1 MLKSIKVNH
10 SAIYFVGLFLLII
23 SLPLSRFSLSV
34 AQFVIV
40 VNWFWEA
47 GYRKKLKSL
56 RINKPA
62 IVLISIYALHV
73 VGLLYTND
81 FKFAIN
87 DLKVKIPLLV
97 LPIIIATSKPLSQK
111 KIDLLLLFYIGA
123 TLVASFISLGI
134 LIFKDIGDIREIS
147 PFISHI
153 RMSLNICLAIFFA
166 GYFVFTKNSAHQIV
180 RLSLILSMI
189 WLAIFLVISESGT
202 GIYVLIVA
210 SFFLAFYGLIQISSP
225 GVKVLVVILAILVP
239 VSILFY
245 LNNTVKLYLTPYKND
260 LNNIEYYSA
269 KGNPYYNDTI
279 SFRVENGSY
288 IGLYVCDIELRE
300 TWNKRSKLDYDSSDE
315 KGQQLKQTLIRYL
328 NSKGLRKD
336 EDGVNQLSDEDI
348 RNIEQGIANIYYA
361 KKISINSRIYKLL
374 WEYQTVKR
382 GGNPGGHSVVQR
394 TEYWK
399 ASWAIIKCNFW
410 FGVGTGDLDLAF
422 KSQYEKMHSVLP
434 LEYRHRSHNQFFA
447 IWIAFGVFG
456 FLWFVFSLFY
466 PSIKRK
472 MLFEYTYFIF
482 FVVMILSMLVEDTLE
497 TQMGVT
503 LYAFL
508 NTLLLFGREDIT

>member
-40 VNWFWEA
+40 VNWIWEA
-47 GYRKKLKSL
+47 GFRQKFKSL

-62 IVLISIYALHV
+62 LVLISIYALHV

-97 LPIIIATSKPLSQK
+97 LPIIIATSKPLSHK
-111 KIDLLLLFYIGA
+111 KINLLLLFYIGA
-123 TLVASFISLGI
+123 ALVASFISFGI

-153 RMSLNICLAIFFA
+153 RMSLNICLAIFFS
-166 GYFVFTKNSAHQIV
+166 GYFVFSKGATNPIIRSG
-180 RLSLILSMI
+180 LLLSMI
-189 WLAIFLVISESGT
+189 WLVVFLVISESGT
-202 GIYVLIVA
+202 GIYIMIVA
-210 SFFLAFYGLIQISSP
+210 SIILAFYGLIKISSP
-225 GVKVLVVILAILVP
+225 VVKVLVVILAVLVP

-245 LNNTVKLYLTPYKND
+245 LNNTVKLYLTPHKND

-279 SFRVENGSY
+279 NFRIENGSY

-300 TWNKRSKLDYDSSDE
+300 TWNKRSKLGYDGSDE

-328 NSKGLRKD
+328 NSKGLHKD
-336 EDGVNQLSDEDI
+336 EEGVNKLSDEDI
-348 RNIEQGIANIYYA
+348 RNVEQGIANMYYA

-374 WEYQTVKR
+374 WEYQTVQR
-382 GGNPGGHSVVQR
+382 GGSPGGLSVVQR
-394 TEYWK
+394 TEYWR
-399 ASWAIIKCNFW
+399 ASIAIIKNNLW
-410 FGVGTGDLDLAF
+410 FGVGTGDLNQAF
-422 KSQYEKMHSVLP
+422 EVQYDKMNSVLP

-456 FLWFVFSLFY
+456 LLWFIFSLLY
-466 PSIKRK
+466 PPIKRK

-503 LYAFL
+503 LYAFF